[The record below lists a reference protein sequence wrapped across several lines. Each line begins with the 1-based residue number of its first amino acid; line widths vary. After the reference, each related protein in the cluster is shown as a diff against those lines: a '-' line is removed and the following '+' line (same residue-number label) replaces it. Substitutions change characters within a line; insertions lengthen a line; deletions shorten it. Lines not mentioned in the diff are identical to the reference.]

1 LTLGKVNA
9 AATIAEGTVSFNDSK
24 LATFVFGT
32 NTTTIGSKGRI
43 VGQGKL
49 QRVTIE
55 SGGELMPCGSYVN
68 ESTPGTIKTTGPLES
83 KDGSTLS
90 FLFNA
95 TKQSQ
100 LQSDILTVNG
110 TVKVILLNDY
120 TPKAGDAFT
129 LWTTTLFKGTPKFD
143 LPALPAGLYWDTSG
157 VAAKT
162 GVLRVTDDAAA
173 GIGQLGQD
181 VVVSCEVYTVGGM
194 LIGSFEAPRQQIRS
208 EVKRLGVGKGVYVV
222 KMRGGRNLNTETVV
236 IR

>member
-1 LTLGKVNA
+1 
-9 AATIAEGTVSFNDSK
+9 
-24 LATFVFGT
+24 
-32 NTTTIGSKGRI
+32 
-43 VGQGKL
+43 
-49 QRVTIE
+49 
-55 SGGELMPCGSYVN
+55 
-68 ESTPGTIKTTGPLES
+68 
-83 KDGSTLS
+83 
-90 FLFNA
+90 
-95 TKQSQ
+95 
-100 LQSDILTVNG
+100 
-110 TVKVILLNDY
+110 
-120 TPKAGDAFT
+120 
-129 LWTTTLFKGTPKFD
+129 
-143 LPALPAGLYWDTSG
+143 